1 MFSSDVNDG
10 PVIVT
15 GIYKSENLLEF
26 LRQNPVLNRLLDYE
40 IRGQKTMQV
49 RG

>member
-26 LRQNPVLNRLLDYE
+26 LMENPALNRLLDY
-40 IRGQKTMQV
+40 
-49 RG
+49 

>member
-26 LRQNPVLNRLLDYE
+26 LMENSALNRLLDYS
-40 IRGQKTMQV
+40 IRGQKIM
-49 RG
+49 